1 MRADP
6 QRHAVGIGNRLI
18 DVVTQRR
25 GRRIGLHA
33 LARLNHR
40 IARLA
45 HRGAQ
50 ALAIGSAP
58 ASRDQNPANRGRVE
72 LHQLR
77 HGIVNEGLGLIGRS
91 RNGEAVPVRN
101 ARAARKQE
109 SH

>member
-1 MRADP
+1 M
-6 QRHAVGIGNRLI
+6 
-18 DVVTQRR
+18 
-25 GRRIGLHA
+25 
-33 LARLNHR
+33 
-40 IARLA
+40 A

-50 ALAIGSAP
+50 AVTIGPAP
-58 ASRDQNPANRGRVE
+58 GSRDQHPANRRRVE
-72 LHQLR
+72 FHQLR